1 MRFSLFSQG
10 VRHKFLVAA
19 SLMATIPL
27 LVLLY
32 LVVTYILPHA
42 DFTWS
47 IVAIVALCAVIAGLG
62 TLVARDLILP
72 ITTIAKGARQLA
84 DGQRL
89 EQELPAD
96 REDEL
101 GDLSAAMNRL
111 NERIRNHMTQLR
123 DYGEQVRELNTEVHQ
138 RVLALSNLLQVG
150 HLISQGV
157 SLQEVFDCVIE
168 KLSQIEAADLYALL
182 IPSDD
187 GTLAFQVVHG
197 TDPRRTA
204 LLKGT
209 AVVSAWLTRV
219 LRESQ
224 QPVAVDARHRAPAE
238 VQELEQVFNLTN
250 ALAVPVTSRGRG
262 IAVVLLGNRRPDFT
276 FSDEVFETS
285 RIFAK
290 QVAIAM
296 EKDAL
301 TRRASALT
309 MTDELTGLYNER
321 YLRTRLEEEVK
332 RAGLFHHPCSLL
344 LVGLDGFDRI
354 QREYGLLAAEGCL
367 KQAADLFLKAVGP
380 VDKVA
385 RLQDAAFGLLFPERT
400 KREALELAETLRRA
414 VAAAFASGRDAS
426 AYALTMSGGV
436 SENPLDGAI
445 AEELW
450 QKAEAA
456 LSLAKRQGRNRII
469 ASEPQGA

>member
-10 VRHKFLVAA
+10 VRQKFLVAA

-32 LVVTYILPHA
+32 LAVTYALPHA

-47 IVAIVALCAVIAGLG
+47 IIAIVALCAVIAGLG

-72 ITTIAKGARQLA
+72 ITTIARGARQLA
-84 DGQRL
+84 AGQRL
-89 EQELPAD
+89 EQALPTD
-96 REDEL
+96 RGDEL
-101 GDLSAAMNRL
+101 GDLGAAMNRL

-123 DYGEQVRELNTEVHQ
+123 DYGDQVKELNTEIHQ
-138 RVLALSNLLQVG
+138 RVIALSNLLQVG

-157 SLQEVFDCVIE
+157 PLQEVFNCVIE
-168 KLSQIEAADLYALL
+168 KLSQIEEADLYILL
-182 IPSDD
+182 IPVERD
-187 GTLAFQVVHG
+187 TLTCQVVHG
-197 TDPRRTA
+197 ADPRRAA

-209 AVVSAWLTRV
+209 AVTSAWLGRV
-219 LRESQ
+219 LRESS
-224 QPVAVDARHRAPAE
+224 QPVAVDAQHRAPADAL
-238 VQELEQVFNLTN
+238 ELEQVFGLTN

-276 FSDEVFETS
+276 FSDEVLETS

-296 EKDAL
+296 EKDLL
-301 TRRASALT
+301 TKRASALT
-309 MTDELTGLYNER
+309 VTDELTGLYNER
-321 YLRTRLEEEVK
+321 YLRLRLEEEVK

-344 LVGLDGFDRI
+344 LVDLDGFARV
-354 QREYGLLAAEGCL
+354 QREYGLLAAEGCV
-367 KQAADLFLKAVGP
+367 KQVADLFLKAVGP

-385 RLQDAAFGLLFPERT
+385 RLQDDAFGLLFPERT
-400 KREALELAETLRRA
+400 KREAIELAETLRRT
-414 VAAAFASGRDAS
+414 VAAAFTSGREGS
-426 AYALTMSGGV
+426 AYALTLSGGV